1 MFYKYKCIK
10 YYVLKY
16 KCVIYINHYIDPTTL
31 ECNFY
36 RYKITNRFVCQYF
49 EFFKIIILVAIS

>member
-10 YYVLKY
+10 YVLKY

-31 ECNFY
+31 ESNFY